1 MCYTLGM
8 KIEKYLQSECASLQ
22 GKVVAITGSTGGLGE
37 AICKYVASLGG
48 QLILLNR
55 NPKKTQ
61 LQIEKLKEKFGTT
74 AKFFQVD
81 MADIFSVKNLCQAI
95 GEQKIDYLILNA
107 GAYSLPREKS
117 ALGLDNVFQIN
128 FASPYFL
135 CKNLLPNLNGGKV
148 IVVGSI
154 AHKYSKIK
162 TDDIDF
168 SKVKA
173 PRKVYGNAKRFLMFS
188 LKKLLKNSGVEYV
201 IAHPGI
207 TPTNITSHYPKWIS
221 AIIKYPMKWIFTS
234 PQKAGLNIM
243 KAMFTSMEQNTWIGP
258 RIFNIWGRPK
268 VQKLNTCK
276 EEEQKQ
282 IFEIAEEVFDK
293 GSKINIHSLGVQEKY
308 YNLIKSGE
316 KIYEGRLNDEKRKL
330 IEIGDII
337 TIQKDPERKESFDV
351 KVEDKLHFKNFFE
364 MAQSLGGAPIGFKG
378 MKAEEVANIY
388 QEFYSQEK
396 QNQFGVVAIR
406 LKKL

>member
-1 MCYTLGM
+1 M
-8 KIEKYLQSECASLQ
+8 A
-22 GKVVAITGSTGGLGE
+22 
-37 AICKYVASLGG
+37 
-48 QLILLNR
+48 
-55 NPKKTQ
+55 KK
-61 LQIEKLKEKFGTT
+61 
-74 AKFFQVD
+74 
-81 MADIFSVKNLCQAI
+81 
-95 GEQKIDYLILNA
+95 
-107 GAYSLPREKS
+107 
-117 ALGLDNVFQIN
+117 
-128 FASPYFL
+128 
-135 CKNLLPNLNGGKV
+135 LLPNLQGGKV

-168 SKVKA
+168 SGVKA

-188 LKKLLKNSGVEYV
+188 LETLFKNAGVEYA

-243 KAMFTSMEQNTWIGP
+243 KAMFSPMEQNTWIGP
-258 RIFNIWGRPK
+258 RIFNIWGKPK
-268 VQKLNTCK
+268 LQKLNTCK
-276 EEEQKQ
+276 EEEQNQ
-282 IFEIAEEVFDK
+282 IFKIAEEIYQQSDK
-293 GSKINIHSLGVQEKY
+293 ITKHSLGVQEKY

-337 TIQKDPERKESFDV
+337 TIQKDPGRQESFDV

-364 MAQSLGGAPIGFKG
+364 MAQSLGSAPIGFKG